1 MNLDK
6 HPTSIQL
13 AEGTNETLDQLA
25 ARLTL
30 KHGRRHT
37 RADVHRLAL
46 SVGLDQIGA
55 TLDGPVVNPSK

>member
-13 AEGTNETLDQLA
+13 AEGTNEELDKLA
-25 ARLTL
+25 ALLTL

-46 SVGLDQIGA
+46 GWGIDQINA
-55 TLDGPVVNPSK
+55 TLDGPAVDNSR

>member
-13 AEGTNETLDQLA
+13 AEGTNEELDKLA
-25 ARLTL
+25 ALLTL

-46 SVGLDQIGA
+46 SAGIAELCA
-55 TLDGPVVNPSK
+55 TLDGPAVDNSR